1 MKTFLNIT
9 AIFLMLLFGWWALF
23 LAIADD
29 ANTERILD
37 YSMWQARQEM
47 MEVNNGQR

>member
-23 LAIADD
+23 LAIAEPV
-29 ANTERILD
+29 NIERILD
-37 YSMWQARQEM
+37 HGMWQARQEM
-47 MEVNNGQR
+47 MEVNNGK

>member
-9 AIFLMLLFGWWALF
+9 AIFLMMLFGWWALF

-37 YSMWQARQEM
+37 HKMYQAQKELQ
-47 MEVNNGQR
+47 EVNDGK

>member
-29 ANTERILD
+29 ANTERIFD
-37 YSMWQARQEM
+37 YKMYHAQKELQE
-47 MEVNNGQR
+47 VKDVQR

>member
-23 LAIADD
+23 LAIAEPV
-29 ANTERILD
+29 NTERVLD
-37 YSMWQARQEM
+37 YRMWQAQKELQ
-47 MEVNNGQR
+47 EVNNGK

>member
-23 LAIADD
+23 LAIAEPV
-29 ANTERILD
+29 NTERILD
-37 YSMWQARQEM
+37 YSMWQTRQELQ
-47 MEVNNGQR
+47 EVNDGQQ